1 MPTLFASTTY
11 PPETTLDSD
20 ETRIVAE
27 IRNLIGD
34 FEQVDYDFYGNV
46 DFDARVFANDTT
58 YRFSEEVK
66 GWPLKVTVSG
76 TDFTTSSNPTVNN
89 YQWLVFDTAALS
101 ETTFTMFFKTFRF
114 SDVEILAA
122 YDQSLVLLTQR
133 SLPDEELTEGLRTL
147 QAAIT
152 LLEAELGKNAENY
165 IQIQD
170 GKTIF
175 NNTGGGRIAQGR
187 LAELRREFEK
197 AMFDIRQ
204 HVSLQLVPI
213 RVE

>member
-1 MPTLFASTTY
+1 MPTLFANTTY
-11 PPETTLDSD
+11 PSESTLTSD
-20 ETRIVAE
+20 ESRIVSE

-46 DFDARVFANDTT
+46 DFESRVYASGTT
-58 YRFSEEVK
+58 YRFSEDVK
-66 GWPLKVTVSG
+66 AWPLKVAVSG
-76 TDFTTSSNPTVNN
+76 TDFTSESNPTVNN
-89 YQWLVFDTAALS
+89 YQWLVFGSAALS
-101 ETTFTMFFKTFRF
+101 EPTFTMFFKTFRF
-114 SDVEILAA
+114 SDSEILAA

-133 SLPDEELTEGLRTL
+133 SLPDDELTEGLRAL

-152 LLEAELGKNAENY
+152 LLEAELGKNADNY

-187 LAELRREFEK
+187 LAELRKEFEK